1 MYVLVTL
8 FFQGCQSSGD
18 APKIKVIAQERSAVS
33 NGKLELLN
41 PLDSINLEELHL
53 NFHVSNFEL
62 GGKTSS
68 KRSELLT
75 NSDAGQHIHVLL
87 DDDPYMAKYESGFEL
102 QLSKGRHTLLAFL
115 SRSYHESV
123 KTNDSYVIRELV
135 VGAEAQ
141 NSVSMDTKGVYY
153 SRPKGTY
160 YLENDQSPILL
171 DFFLAETPLEGGTKI
186 RALIDEKEF
195 ILEKWAPYFIYGM
208 TEGAHSISLELVDEY
223 GQRVM
228 GKKNYSG
235 VRSFNVKF
243 N

>member
-1 MYVLVTL
+1 MYVLVAL

-18 APKIKVIAQERSAVS
+18 ASKIKVIAQERSTIS
-33 NGKLELLN
+33 NGKLELLS
-41 PLDSINLEELHL
+41 PLDSLNLEGLHL

-68 KRSELLT
+68 KRSELLA

-102 QLSKGRHTLLAFL
+102 QLPEGRHTLLAFL
-115 SRSYHESV
+115 SRSYHESI

-135 VGAEAQ
+135 VGAEVQ
-141 NSVSMDTKGVYY
+141 NSGSMATKGVYY

-160 YLENDQSPILL
+160 YLENDRSPILL
-171 DFFLAETPLEGGTKI
+171 DFFLVETQLEGGTKI
-186 RALIDEKEF
+186 RALIDGREF

-208 TEGAHSISLELVDEY
+208 TEGAHSISLELIDED
-223 GQRVM
+223 GHRVV

-235 VRSFNVKF
+235 ERNFNVKF